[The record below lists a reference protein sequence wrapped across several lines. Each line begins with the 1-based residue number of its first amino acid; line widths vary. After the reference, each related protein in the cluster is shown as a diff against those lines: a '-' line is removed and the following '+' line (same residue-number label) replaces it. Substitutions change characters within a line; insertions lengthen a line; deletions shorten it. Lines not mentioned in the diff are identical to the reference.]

1 LLVNEGENGAGS
13 VTVLELEDKWMGKDI
28 VLGTFFVDLQGIVE
42 N

>member
-1 LLVNEGENGAGS
+1 MNEGENGAGGG
-13 VTVLELEDKWMGKDI
+13 TVLELDKKWMLKEL

>member
-1 LLVNEGENGAGS
+1 MNEVENGAGRGAG
-13 VTVLELEDKWMGKDI
+13 LKLGDEWMGKEI